1 MVAVAGA
8 LGMADLARRVVM
20 RGMAVKFHRFQSMAP
35 VVATALVLLSLV
47 ALPAAAGMCPYRL
60 WPQMAPFT
68 PAMITTPNSVCIYP
82 DGRTSL
88 DDATAGGIALLLY
101 RVEYLTDA
109 GTWTPI
115 DFPDQGLMLGDPRS
129 TLSVCGAPGPILVVD
144 YSEGRPVF
152 FERQP
157 IPGGGH
163 SPVDATGHPT
173 GTAMFYWSPDM
184 YCGATSLNL
193 WFNSPDIDGSLS
205 VDLADIPYLAA
216 DYQGAYNYR
225 SDFDFDGAVGL
236 TDIAV
241 MAGALGAACT
251 AR

>member
-1 MVAVAGA
+1 MAAVTGVLGVVGPVCRA
-8 LGMADLARRVVM
+8 LM
-20 RGMAVKFHRFQSMAP
+20 RGMVMKFHRFQSLTP
-35 VVATALVLLSLV
+35 LVVAALLLA
-47 ALPAAAGMCPYRL
+47 ALAARPAAAGMCPYRL
-60 WPQMAPFT
+60 WPQMQPFT
-68 PAMITTPNSVCIYP
+68 ADMITTPNSVCIFP
-82 DGRTSL
+82 DGRSSL

-115 DFPDQGLMLGDPRS
+115 TFADQALMLGDPRS
-129 TLSVCGAPGPILVVD
+129 TLKVCGAPGPFLAVD
-144 YSEGRPVF
+144 YSEGAPVF

-157 IPGGGH
+157 IAGGGH
-163 SPVDATGHPT
+163 SPVDAAGHPT
-173 GTAMFYWSPDM
+173 GTAMFYWAPDM

-216 DYQGAYNYR
+216 DYQGPYNYR
-225 SDFDFDGAVGL
+225 SDFDFDGAIGL

-241 MAGALGAACT
+241 MAGALGVACNG
-251 AR
+251 R